1 MVQEE
6 VEGFR
11 GAEGPD
17 PVGGSHGWVSQALR
31 GSEGGS
37 NSGRRAPC
45 LTAIE
50 SASYKLGYPQ
60 NVVKQYSVLEHA
72 EIAFMQGMP
81 GCGTDQSG
89 VLLNSPGGGQGEG
102 SVAPKRVK
110 PISS

>member
-1 MVQEE
+1 METVAFKWSKKNWKDLEE
-6 VEGFR
+6 QR
-11 GAEGPD
+11 D
-17 PVGGSHGWVSQALR
+17 PPRWVSQALR

-37 NSGRRAPC
+37 NSGWRAPC

-81 GCGTDQSG
+81 GCGTD
-89 VLLNSPGGGQGEG
+89 
-102 SVAPKRVK
+102 
-110 PISS
+110 